1 MCLFSSTQKLTKV
14 ESFLMCSYR
23 KSFVSSVLE
32 DADQN
37 ARHLLELIKNRAFF
51 CSVFLINEIPHP
63 H

>member
-23 KSFVSSVLE
+23 KSFVSPVLG
-32 DADQN
+32 DAGQN

-51 CSVFLINEIPHP
+51 ARFFLQVKKV
-63 H
+63 